1 MRSLVTS
8 CFAICA
14 ACGGGGSGDDQET
27 RDASGVPGKTGF
39 VQVTSR
45 SFMASG
51 SSFNSGTASATLF
64 TPTACTEQVIGECSL
79 YTCPTQFPP
88 TTYHSAGTIT
98 ITGATLPITLT
109 PMTDMTYETYVTQAL
124 FSGGETL
131 SASATG
137 AGIVAF
143 AGTVTAPARIT
154 ITAPAPPSNDSI
166 TIDRAQPFHATWTG
180 ASAGKVVL
188 RFSGPTG
195 ATLACSYAANTNTAD
210 VPASALAMVPAG
222 LGRFDAS
229 TETLEPIDAG
239 DWRINL
245 QATFDAVWTDMNV
258 VSNVDVTYQ

>member
-1 MRSLVTS
+1 MRSFMTS
-8 CFAICA
+8 CFAIGA
-14 ACGGGGSGDDQET
+14 ACSCGGSSDGEQT
-27 RDASGVPGKTGF
+27 PDANGVPGNTGL
-39 VQVTSR
+39 VEVSSR

-51 SSFNSGTASATLF
+51 LSVDSGTASATLY
-64 TPTACTEQVIGECSL
+64 TPTACTAQVIGECNL

-98 ITGATLPITLT
+98 ITGAKLPITLT
-109 PMTDMTYETYVTQAL
+109 PLADMTYETYRTEAL

-131 SASATG
+131 NASATG
-137 AGIVAF
+137 ADILSF

-154 ITAPAPPSNDSI
+154 ITAPAPPGTDAI
-166 TIDRAQPFHATWTG
+166 TIDRAKPFHATWTG
-180 ASAGKVVL
+180 TTAGKVVL

-195 ATLACSYAANTNTAD
+195 ATLACSYAASAGAAD
-210 VPASALAMVPAG
+210 VPASALAVVPAG

-229 TETLEPIDAG
+229 TETVEPIDAG

-258 VSNVDVTYQ
+258 VSNVDATYQ